1 MKEKL
6 YKGQWSKE
14 RAWEWH
20 NARPWVR
27 GFNYLPSNCTFQ
39 YEMWQEYGFEE
50 RMQVMEKEI
59 ALAQSVGF
67 NSVRMAMYFEPW
79 KADRDGYMARLE
91 RVLQLLDSHGFTM
104 MAKFGN
110 DCTVPK
116 EEYAAPVLGPQKT
129 DWGYHGGV
137 KRSPHRAGLD
147 VGWIPMDDPALEP
160 QYYEW
165 LRDIISAHKDDP
177 RVVVWNLWNEPG
189 NTKRFDR
196 SEKYL
201 RRFFEIAREI
211 GPIQPLTADSWL
223 MTFNKDLTDP
233 LSNLRDIEFLA
244 MELSDIVSFHHY
256 GKFEHVVATV
266 DALKKKYGRPLY
278 NTEWLHRIFDN
289 NVKTLYPLFWL
300 EGIGSY
306 HYGLVE
312 GRAQYYEPWESLRGS
327 ALPIDRW
334 QHDIFRANHRPYSH
348 EEMQIFKQFNDI
360 AERQFAEKT
369 KK

>member
-14 RAWEWH
+14 RAWAWH

-39 YEMWQEYGFEE
+39 HEMWQEYGFEE
-50 RMQVMEKEI
+50 RMEVMEKEI

-147 VGWIPMDDPALEP
+147 VGWIPMDDPVLEP

-189 NTKRFDR
+189 NTKRFDL

-211 GPIQPLTADSWL
+211 APIQPLTADSWL

-256 GKFEHVVATV
+256 GKAEKTEEIILELEKHR
-266 DALKKKYGRPLY
+266 RPIFC
-278 NTEWLHRIFDN
+278 TEWLHRPNQSTFATHLPIFEKHRVAAYN
-289 NVKTLYPLFWL
+289 W
-300 EGIGSY
+300 
-306 HYGLVE
+306 GLVL
-312 GRAQYYEPWESLRGS
+312 GRTQTNLSWEKRDANPPL
-327 ALPIDRW
+327 W
-334 QHDIFRANHRPYSH
+334 QHDLFYGDYTPYDPQ
-348 EEMQIFKQFNDI
+348 ELRQIQEYMQI
-360 AERQFAEKT
+360 
-369 KK
+369 